1 MRRAIATL
9 RTFIALIVWFY
20 GKSPYHSGCVSE
32 GSRGRRYSLV
42 LSLLSFSW
50 MNASITQA
58 AMNGVSERDIMRQT
72 GHKSAEMLA
81 RYIRIGEIFTRN
93 AAAGLGI

>member
-1 MRRAIATL
+1 MKEKAARD
-9 RTFIALIVWFY
+9 ALDWEI
-20 GKSPYHSGCVSE
+20 
-32 GSRGRRYSLV
+32 GS
-42 LSLLSFSW
+42 
-50 MNASITQA
+50 TTKA
-58 AMNGVSERDIMRQT
+58 AMNGVNNRDIMRQT